1 MSFFQLHAHKS
12 FSHMNII
19 QANQDYCVLLSFI
32 LKYSAF
38 YLKLVKQKFSEA
50 EIDHLDQTDRQ
61 MEQSNPVFNT
71 KNSKFLKCNLPKVK
85 YLLRSFT
92 IPPIHSS
99 YYTFLHDKN
108 TLKWVT
114 YFR

>member
-19 QANQDYCVLLSFI
+19 QANQDYCVLFSFI

-50 EIDHLDQTDRQ
+50 EIDHLDQTNRR
-61 MEQSNPVFNT
+61 NRVIL
-71 KNSKFLKCNLPKVK
+71 FLRLKTQN
-85 YLLRSFT
+85 
-92 IPPIHSS
+92 
-99 YYTFLHDKN
+99 FLNATCRK
-108 TLKWVT
+108 
-114 YFR
+114 